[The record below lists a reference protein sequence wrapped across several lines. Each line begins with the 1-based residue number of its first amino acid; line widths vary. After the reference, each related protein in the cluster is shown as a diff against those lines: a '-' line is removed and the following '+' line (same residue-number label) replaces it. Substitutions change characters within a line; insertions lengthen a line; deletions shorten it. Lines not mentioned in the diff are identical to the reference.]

1 MSIQR
6 SIDVVILCDTPDL
19 LLAKAIKNLSD
30 YRFFLLEVYPV
41 DEKFFGFVFLV
52 GDKSLFRK
60 VGTKR
65 WLQFFSL
72 SLGKTDRG
80 V

>member
-6 SIDVVILCDTPDL
+6 SIDIVILCDTPDL
-19 LLAKAIKNLSD
+19 LLAKAVKNLSD
-30 YRFFLLEVYPV
+30 DRFFLLEVYPV

-52 GDKSLFRK
+52 SDKSLFRK